1 MDCVGWKAQKLDIR
15 PVVQCEVVSS
25 SFVWS
30 LKEFFSIEKKMM
42 YYSPSLLVLAAL
54 AQTSVVLGHTF
65 IWVRQKSHS
74 ISFSYLHKST
84 YTYTIP

>member
-15 PVVQCEVVSS
+15 PVQCKVVSS

-30 LKEFFSIEKKMM
+30 LIGIFSIEKKRKM

-65 IWVRQKSHS
+65 IWVRQKSLS
-74 ISFSYLHKST
+74 ISFSFSQSSQ
-84 YTYTIP
+84 